1 MAIRVSTICGRV
13 TTIRP
18 LDASCH
24 AIRSG
29 DACSRQVLSINI
41 YMLMRIR
48 LITRDP
54 TGLESLL
61 ELSISQVIST
71 TLDFIEFGRGIK
83 TYCDIKGRIEAV
95 GAVVFWGGL
104 AGSGLLGLTGS
115 ELGSVGKGA
124 ITLFSRN
131 PWALSYRALK
141 TLEIRL
147 EFDQKR
153 LAALK
158 LAFEFAGSKKPEDY
172 TIGLNGSFGVAS
184 GRNFDFPY
192 QACGLDIG
200 KATLKVRG
208 KATLDT
214 NILSATLGPSL
225 ASSLAISAELNM
237 FFGLFRYEY
246 PIYEASLSTSEGP
259 QQKWLGR

>member
-1 MAIRVSTICGRV
+1 MSRDPFAGRLQSPVSLHQYLYSNADPVNNT
-13 TTIRP
+13 
-18 LDASCH
+18 
-24 AIRSG
+24 
-29 DACSRQVLSINI
+29 
-41 YMLMRIR
+41 
-48 LITRDP
+48 DP
-54 TGLESLL
+54 TGLESLV
-61 ELSISQVIST
+61 ELSISQVISN

-124 ITLFSRN
+124 ITLYSKN

-214 NILSATLGPSL
+214 NILASATFDNRPSL
-225 ASSLAISAELNM
+225 TSSLAISAELNM

-246 PIYEASLSTSEGP
+246 PIYEALLSTSGGP
-259 QQKWLGR
+259 QQKFLGR